1 MWRRRVNAFTQVEL
15 LMALAVFG
23 LASAVGFEALRQNMG
38 IFRRITSHVEHNSKE
53 SVALALLRRD
63 LRSAT
68 FRDENFLFVGDEK
81 QLDFVRTGTEPGSF
95 WEVGYRTEKDPV
107 TGRVRLWRRV
117 QLSVNDDGRQGGT
130 DILIDDDGE
139 EFQLNY
145 FDGSSWVSM
154 WDWSGGIRGLPLAVR
169 YQSKKTEAIFPL
181 MVSVIN
187 KGRSL

>member
-1 MWRRRVNAFTQVEL
+1 MWRRRNNAFTQVEL

-38 IFRRITSHVEHNSKE
+38 IFRRITAHVEHVSKE
-53 SVALALLRRD
+53 SVVLALLRRD

-68 FRDENFLFVGDEK
+68 LRDEKFLFVGDEK

-95 WEVGYRTEKDPV
+95 WEVGYRPEKDSV
-107 TGRVRLWRRV
+107 TGQIRLWRRV
-117 QLSVNDDGRQGGT
+117 QLSVDDAGRQGGT
-130 DILIDDDGE
+130 DILIDDNAT
-139 EFQLNY
+139 EFDLNY
-145 FDGSSWVSM
+145 FDGSSWVPT
-154 WDWSGGIRGLPLAVR
+154 WNWSGGIRGLPLAVR
-169 YQSKKTEAIFPL
+169 YQSKRTEAIFPL